1 MIACLCIINRND
13 KILFFRI
20 YFNQSRSSSAS
31 NVSKKCLRSRSF
43 KEIAQN
49 ARKGI
54 QVDGGQYIYV
64 FNLKGEPLCK
74 YVLDHCIYGISVNEQ
89 KGTILATDVNK
100 DEPIIEYTM
109 K

>member
-1 MIACLCIINRND
+1 MHG
-13 KILFFRI
+13 K
-20 YFNQSRSSSAS
+20 AS
-31 NVSKKCLRSRSF
+31 KWM
-43 KEIAQN
+43 
-49 ARKGI
+49 
-54 QVDGGQYIYV
+54 VDNIFYV

>member
-1 MIACLCIINRND
+1 MEPYKQLYYN
-13 KILFFRI
+13 ILI
-20 YFNQSRSSSAS
+20 YRTP
-31 NVSKKCLRSRSF
+31 L